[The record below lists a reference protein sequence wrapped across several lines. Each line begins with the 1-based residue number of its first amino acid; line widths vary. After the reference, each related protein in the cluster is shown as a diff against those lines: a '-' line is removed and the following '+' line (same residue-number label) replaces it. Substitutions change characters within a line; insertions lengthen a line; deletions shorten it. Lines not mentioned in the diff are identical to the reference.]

1 MGHQH
6 RGTDLDGGLDGVA
19 ASWGWSC
26 CGKAVLTPPACPGL
40 HTHVHTQVH
49 RRALLPLLK
58 PLARL
63 LSQTR
68 FNYAAELV
76 TTGSSRGQE
85 LSKT

>member
-1 MGHQH
+1 M
-6 RGTDLDGGLDGVA
+6 A